1 MALLCSPRP
10 GGVSDA
16 LAGAFAMG
24 MADAG
29 LSMCSLA
36 LRDYRIAAC
45 TACGACSKPPH
56 KCVLAHSEDQAEEL
70 FSYLSRASFLLV
82 ASPIHFYALP
92 AHFKAFVD
100 RAQRFWSAQI
110 YKAAHTAASRT
121 AVALLAAGRPRG
133 VRLFDGALLTL
144 DYFCRT
150 QNFKIQESLGFRA
163 LDTKKDLDA
172 RPQVLTCVRTKAH
185 AWGRHLAGQ
194 RPQE

>member
-1 MALLCSPRP
+1 MQHRIIKDISDFIFIEDEPQRSDIIFLP
-10 GGVSDA
+10 GG
-16 LAGAFAMG
+16 
-24 MADAG
+24 
-29 LSMCSLA
+29 
-36 LRDYRIAAC
+36 
-45 TACGACSKPPH
+45 
-56 KCVLAHSEDQAEEL
+56 AHAEVPE
-70 FSYLSRASFLLV
+70 
-82 ASPIHFYALP
+82 
-92 AHFKAFVD
+92 KG
-100 RAQRFWSAQI
+100 AQI